1 VKVGKII
8 GSVWATQKEPRL
20 SGLKLLLVQPMLSA
34 EKNPTAVPFVAADM
48 VGAGIGEWVIVV
60 SGSSARSATG
70 DNRTPVDAS
79 VVGII
84 DDMDVDAACWKEK
97 NHGFTGKN

>member
-1 VKVGKII
+1 MKVGKII
-8 GSVWATQKEPRL
+8 GSVWATQKETRL

-34 EKNPTAVPFVAADM
+34 EKSPEAVPFVAADM

-60 SGSSARSATG
+60 SGSSARSAAG
-70 DNRTPVDAS
+70 DNNTPIDAS
-79 VVGII
+79 IVGII

-97 NHGFTGKN
+97 MHGFTGKN